1 MRMVHVAMINIL
13 ATPIIAQIG
22 CTLQILNEN
31 PLDLVQADGV
41 VGAVIQLRRARRLV
55 VRDLLRMLNCT
66 TILQVRRNAGRTTLP
81 TTMPVAR
88 KVWQQV
94 VIGSLACRARR
105 LITPHLQTPQVD
117 PGVASTSSRCS
128 RRSAKWRSRFRLRKS
143 GPFRSAGI
151 CADLR
156 WDAV

>member
-66 TILQVRRNAGRTTLP
+66 TILKVRRNAGRTVT
-81 TTMPVAR
+81 VHR
-88 KVWQQV
+88 
-94 VIGSLACRARR
+94 
-105 LITPHLQTPQVD
+105 
-117 PGVASTSSRCS
+117 
-128 RRSAKWRSRFRLRKS
+128 
-143 GPFRSAGI
+143 
-151 CADLR
+151 
-156 WDAV
+156 